1 MEKINMFLEGMEKKL
16 DAVESSLKSKEL
28 TLPTQL
34 LGAGLF
40 LALGVV
46 ILIFMPQQ
54 VPVSQSDV
62 VNGRVFPQ
70 ILVIIMMICC
80 SLLILN
86 SLWKLYRGEAV
97 EICRFQLL
105 TEVKALVIMGI
116 LVLTYLISKWT
127 ELFVL
132 GAVFCALSFLLYF
145 RCRKWNYYLITV
157 GLAVIIW
164 CAFRFGLNIRF

>member
-1 MEKINMFLEGMEKKL
+1 MEKITMFLEGMEKKL
-16 DAVESSLKSKEL
+16 DAVESSLKDKEL

-40 LALGVV
+40 LALGV
-46 ILIFMPQQ
+46 ILLIFMPQQ

-70 ILVIIMMICC
+70 ILVIIMIICC

-97 EICRFQLL
+97 DICTFQLL

-127 ELFVL
+127 GLFVF

-157 GLAVIIW
+157 GLAVTIW